1 MIKVE
6 GKSILKGIAIGTI
19 KVHIRA
25 KLEVSDETVE
35 DKKAELMRFEKAR
48 KKSIAQQDELRN
60 KALRESGEASAAV
73 FESHIMMLS
82 DAELI
87 GAIRNMMEHQHKSA
101 EYSVKTICDICS
113 HSISG
118 MKDQYIKA
126 RSADIDDI
134 CKSLLHNLF
143 NDMGANDAGKTS
155 AEGVTNDAG
164 VTNAAGKTNTAGV
177 TIDAGVTVDAGE
189 TSATPVIL
197 VAFDLSPSEITR
209 LDKDL
214 LLGFITKE
222 GSSNGHTAIFA
233 RSMNIPG
240 IVQCGAACAE
250 WDGKTA
256 IIDGYHSC
264 VYIDPS
270 EDLIT
275 EFRKRRE
282 EEKASAEYLKSLK
295 GLDNTTIDGTK
306 IRVSANIADPAE
318 IESVWANDAG
328 GVGLFRTEFVYL
340 NSKHLPSEEEQ
351 FYVYKRVIE
360 EFSPLGVNFRTCDI
374 GADKMVDY
382 MKLEPEANPELGYR
396 AIRVC
401 LTRKDFFK
409 TQLRAL
415 VRASAY
421 GNMSIMFPMIISKD
435 ELKSAKQILGEC
447 RDEIIEEGGR
457 VGDYKIG
464 TMIETPAAVLC
475 ADDLAQ
481 ICDFFSIGTNDLTQY
496 TLAVDRQNPKLEK
509 LFDPHHPAVIKE
521 IGMTIEAGHSHGIPV
536 AICGELGADQ
546 SLTETFL
553 RMGVDELSVGPENV
567 LPLRGLIRGTDLGA
581 N

>member
-113 HSISG
+113 RSISG
-118 MKDQYIKA
+118 MNDTYIRS

-134 CKSLLHNLF
+134 SKSLLHNLL
-143 NDMGANDAGKTS
+143 NDMGAKDAGKTS
-155 AEGVTNDAG
+155 Y
-164 VTNAAGKTNTAGV
+164 
-177 TIDAGVTVDAGE
+177 AGE
-189 TSATPVIL
+189 TSAAPVIL

-240 IVQCGAACAE
+240 IVQCEAACAE

-270 EDLIT
+270 DELIT
-275 EFRKRRE
+275 EFKKRRE
-282 EEKASAEYLKSLK
+282 EEIASAEYLKSLK
-295 GLDNTTIDGTK
+295 GLGNTTIDGTE

-318 IESVWANDAG
+318 IEAVWANDAG
-328 GVGLFRTEFVYL
+328 GVGLFRTEFIYL

-360 EFSPLGVNFRTCDI
+360 ELSPLSVNFRTRDI

-421 GNMSIMFPMIISKD
+421 GNMSIMFPMIISKE
-435 ELKSAKQILGEC
+435 ELNSAKQILSEC
-447 RDEIIEEGGR
+447 RDEIIAEGGR
-457 VGDYKIG
+457 VGDYKVG

-496 TLAVDRQNPKLEK
+496 TLAVDRQNAKLEK

-521 IGMTIEAGHSHGIPV
+521 IGMTIEAGHRHGIPV

-553 RMGVDELSVGPENV
+553 RVGVDELSVGPEYV
-567 LPLRGLIRGTDLGA
+567 LPLRGLIRGTGLGA